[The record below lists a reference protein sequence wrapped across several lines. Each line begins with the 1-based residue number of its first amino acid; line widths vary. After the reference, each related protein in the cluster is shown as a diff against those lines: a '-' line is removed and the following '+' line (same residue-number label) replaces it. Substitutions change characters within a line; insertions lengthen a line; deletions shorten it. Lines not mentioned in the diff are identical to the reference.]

1 MEPEL
6 LLMRHGAGVKPGQDP
21 AEVSPGPDGVLTAEG
36 YRHAQAV
43 GYVLAETL
51 KWPSTAGRRVVVRY
65 AGRRPASPPALA
77 PVRRRRWRAD
87 WPAPVPSGEPEATAR
102 VIVRQLG
109 DAGIQAGNPQP
120 WPLILAECIPPA
132 APDRAVIVEAAD
144 KLRRA
149 AAEDPEQLVLVV
161 GNSPQVDWIAEE
173 LLEHPV
179 AIGRGEIVC
188 IAKPKRR
195 RPWSPRKRRNL
206 LWTIGPDE
214 TSTIAALLDK
224 IRSKM
229 DTAKFLGTFI
239 TALVTF
245 VLGKRFDATRGGAG
259 AAADLSSIQSGLWLV
274 TIAALGVAALLCY
287 AAVFYY
293 DSLLMP
299 RRFWAPSARPGWLR
313 RRRAPDRTVR
323 RRDPDRTVRPWW
335 LVQRPPS
342 SAAWILQQ
350 NMLHIWSY
358 LVVVAM
364 WILGLALAAF
374 AVLVLATPT
383 GLGDLGATTLGMAAV
398 GAVAIGYVV
407 MVRPRLGVED

>member
-1 MEPEL
+1 
-6 LLMRHGAGVKPGQDP
+6 
-21 AEVSPGPDGVLTAEG
+21 
-36 YRHAQAV
+36 
-43 GYVLAETL
+43 
-51 KWPSTAGRRVVVRY
+51 
-65 AGRRPASPPALA
+65 
-77 PVRRRRWRAD
+77 
-87 WPAPVPSGEPEATAR
+87 

-109 DAGIQAGNPQP
+109 EAGIDVAAPQP
-120 WPLILAECIPPA
+120 WPSILPDQIPA
-132 APDRAVIVEAAD
+132 TAPDRDAIVAAAD
-144 KLRRA
+144 ELRA
-149 AAEDPEQLVLVV
+149 AGEASQQLVLAV

-173 LLEHPV
+173 LLQRPV

-188 IAKPKRR
+188 VGRPGRR
-195 RPWSPRKRRNL
+195 SWSLRKRRDL

-214 TSTIAALLDK
+214 TSAIEDLLGK

-245 VLGKRFDATRGGAG
+245 VLGKRFDAAKTSVG
-259 AAADLSSIQSGLWLV
+259 AAVELTDIQNGLWVV

-299 RRFWAPSARPGWLR
+299 RRFWAPSARPGWFR
-313 RRRAPDRTVR
+313 RWRGSGPAA
-323 RRDPDRTVRPWW
+323 RPRW

-350 NMLHIWSY
+350 NMMRIWTR

-364 WILGLALAAF
+364 WSLGVALSAF
-374 AVLVLATPT
+374 AVLVLSRPES
-383 GLGDLGATTLGMAAV
+383 LRDLVSPVLIAAAV
-398 GAVAIGYVV
+398 AALAVGYVV
-407 MVRPRLGVED
+407 THRPRLGAED